1 MDEKVVRQHV
11 VSTLESLKAVAQ
23 TNKATVDVVL
33 VLDTALASLALPAN
47 PVAPAAAANVE
58 ARLEAE
64 NETVTVVPAGF
75 DSAEEALQFCRDQGM
90 SEESADA
97 FLQVAVDPETGEV
110 PEGTNI
116 PDIVGNI
123 TDEDG
128 NIVKTI
134 GDAATSI
141 QAANAMLDDLEDA
154 HEAMHGERTEDAD
167 ARTVTLHYKRLDEQ
181 EMTEADIETILA
193 DSASDA
199 LRQVMGDFTVALNV
213 PSEHQNEREVVL
225 SFASDSEENLKP
237 TALLYGLVGYRGIT
251 SIPGIGGVSVET
263 RFPTWLDAED

>member
-47 PVAPAAAANVE
+47 PVAQAAAANVE

-75 DSAEEALQFCRDQGM
+75 DSAEEAIQFCRDQGM

-97 FLQVAVDPETGEV
+97 FLRVAVDPETGEV

-134 GDAATSI
+134 GNAATSI

-213 PSEHQNEREVVL
+213 PGEHQNEREVVL